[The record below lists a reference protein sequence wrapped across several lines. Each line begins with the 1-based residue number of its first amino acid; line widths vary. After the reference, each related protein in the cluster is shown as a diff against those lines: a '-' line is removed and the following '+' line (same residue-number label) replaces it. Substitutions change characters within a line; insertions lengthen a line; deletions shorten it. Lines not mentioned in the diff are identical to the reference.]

1 MTLPLLAGLLVGAIS
16 GFWVGAAV
24 VQARMLWPHRP
35 GPPAPPG

>member
-1 MTLPLLAGLLVGAIS
+1 MIPFIAGLIVGALA

-35 GPPAPPG
+35 ANRERT